1 MASIASSAPNSSPTE
16 EAEIFKSLAHEM
28 RRNVIKALGK
38 KNQSSFTDIKTE
50 IGNIDSPTLSYHLK
64 SLKPLIEQKSGQYI
78 LTEIGSIALLLM
90 NRIDQ
95 SHTINKAK
103 RQFIY
108 ANLITTFCWVAMQI
122 IVANLISPFVDVSL
136 VVTVVVVIVLIS
148 QINYEIIWRLYAT
161 SLGGAKGGWRRIPKK
176 NPPEVHNDDKGM

>member
-103 RQFIY
+103 RQF
-108 ANLITTFCWVAMQI
+108 
-122 IVANLISPFVDVSL
+122 
-136 VVTVVVVIVLIS
+136 
-148 QINYEIIWRLYAT
+148 
-161 SLGGAKGGWRRIPKK
+161 
-176 NPPEVHNDDKGM
+176 